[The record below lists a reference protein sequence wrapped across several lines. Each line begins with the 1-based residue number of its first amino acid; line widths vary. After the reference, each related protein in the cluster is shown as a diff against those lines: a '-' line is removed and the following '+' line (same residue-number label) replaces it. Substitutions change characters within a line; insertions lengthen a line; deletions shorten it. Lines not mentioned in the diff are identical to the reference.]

1 MELDLKAR
9 HGRWAVALMFAAN
22 GFLMGAWAP
31 QIPLLLQRHQITE
44 STLGLLILVLGLGAV
59 GSMLFAGRLI
69 AKHGSRRMLSFFAI
83 ASLPVLP
90 MVVFAPN
97 LWLLGAAMAIFG
109 GLIGC
114 MDVSMNAN
122 AVEVERRLARA
133 IMSSSHGFWSLGGFF
148 GASAGSYVIAHW
160 GAEPQS
166 LLAAGLAT
174 TLVLLA
180 RPYLVAET
188 LVPATQNQTKVA
200 KHALIPRS
208 LSLWILGLMAFLSMI
223 PEGAVM
229 DWAAIYLSKELGSD
243 VFRSGLAFAFFAG
256 TMAIMRFLG
265 DRVRNRFGAVQTL
278 RVSGFVGAA
287 GLMVGAVAPNDIIAI
302 AGFAFAGVG
311 IANMV
316 PILFSAAGNFPGLP
330 SGTAISTV
338 TMVGY
343 AGILVAPSTIG
354 YAAEHFGFRGTY
366 AALSLLLLL
375 VVALAGRC
383 AIADGQKPSAPH

>member
-1 MELDLKAR
+1 
-9 HGRWAVALMFAAN
+9 
-22 GFLMGAWAP
+22 
-31 QIPLLLQRHQITE
+31 
-44 STLGLLILVLGLGAV
+44 
-59 GSMLFAGRLI
+59 
-69 AKHGSRRMLSFFAI
+69 
-83 ASLPVLP
+83 
-90 MVVFAPN
+90 
-97 LWLLGAAMAIFG
+97 
-109 GLIGC
+109 
-114 MDVSMNAN
+114 
-122 AVEVERRLARA
+122 
-133 IMSSSHGFWSLGGFF
+133 
-148 GASAGSYVIAHW
+148 
-160 GAEPQS
+160 
-166 LLAAGLAT
+166 
-174 TLVLLA
+174 
-180 RPYLVAET
+180 
-188 LVPATQNQTKVA
+188 
-200 KHALIPRS
+200 
-208 LSLWILGLMAFLSMI
+208 
-223 PEGAVM
+223 
-229 DWAAIYLSKELGSD
+229 
-243 VFRSGLAFAFFAG
+243 
-256 TMAIMRFLG
+256 
-265 DRVRNRFGAVQTL
+265 VRNRFGAVQTL